1 MSPSSLKK
9 LILSVSDLEVINLFS
24 IKKKKLIPKC
34 KNKPSTEFD
43 TQLLCSLVCV
53 SECLVISIT
62 ACVLYCMCLHLT
74 QTCTE
79 WDKTGQPMN
88 MILFIYFTETGDG
101 EQQQNVITCVDN
113 VLAPLHLTITLH
125 PP

>member
-1 MSPSSLKK
+1 
-9 LILSVSDLEVINLFS
+9 
-24 IKKKKLIPKC
+24 
-34 KNKPSTEFD
+34 
-43 TQLLCSLVCV
+43 
-53 SECLVISIT
+53 
-62 ACVLYCMCLHLT
+62 MCLHLT

-79 WDKTGQPMN
+79 WDKTGQQMN
-88 MILFIYFTETGDG
+88 MILFIYFTETGAG